1 MAGIEDALKFLDPK
15 YIDKAKELLSDPKGS
30 GAGILNAIKDFD
42 PIEAANFVKDKVL
55 ETTFGEANVDDMIIG
70 GGVGGQSTEL
80 PGILAQAGDYAL
92 DQAGLPIN
100 VSTLS
105 DIGSAFT
112 DQGTAGVVE
121 VAKNQAIN
129 LIKNGLVNEG
139 LALAGQAG
147 ISGPVILALANNKI
161 TGPIVRGAGNEFANL
176 GFDLASNVPFFGNQ
190 FGNIYDAGLNIFG
203 INRKRDK
210 EPDPPAQLT
219 NDQINQIIQDEEDLT
234 KPPVVINQPQ
244 PQQDFPI
251 INQGGGQGGNQGGGG
266 NVVIGSSFTP
276 PSTNVQQETN
286 RIRDILDRRAQGSTQ
301 GFNSGG
307 LIQKYNHGGLHKNP
321 HTDTYSPNIDLS
333 GILND
338 FKENPSIPDEI
349 KDELMKYL
357 LDKYMQER
365 EQMKKREEDQYNQ
378 PPPTT
383 LEAANGGLA
392 TIPRY
397 LKGR

>member
-15 YIDKAKELLSDPKGS
+15 YIDKAKEILSDPMGS
-30 GAGILNAIKDFD
+30 GAGIMDAIKDFD

-100 VSTLS
+100 MSTLS

-112 DQGTAGVVE
+112 DQGAGGVVE

-176 GFDLASNVPFFGNQ
+176 GYDVSNIFGLGNVFDS
-190 FGNIYDAGLNIFG
+190 GLNLLG
-203 INRKRDK
+203 INRKRD
-210 EPDPPAQLT
+210 EPDPP
-219 NDQINQIIQDEEDLT
+219 
-234 KPPVVINQPQ
+234 VVIQQPT
-244 PQQDFPI
+244 PDPTP
-251 INQGGGQGGNQGGGG
+251 
-266 NVVIGSSFTP
+266 VFTP
-276 PSTNVQQETN
+276 PPATSNEAEVDYGGSGGGSGGSYGGGEDFGSPFAPTPPRGPNLTN
-286 RIRDILDRRAQGSTQ
+286 R
-301 GFNSGG
+301 
-307 LIQKYNHGGLHKNP
+307 
-321 HTDTYSPNIDLS
+321 
-333 GILND
+333 
-338 FKENPSIPDEI
+338 
-349 KDELMKYL
+349 
-357 LDKYMQER
+357 
-365 EQMKKREEDQYNQ
+365 
-378 PPPTT
+378 
-383 LEAANGGLA
+383 ANGGLVSVS
-392 TIPRY
+392 RY

>member
-15 YIDKAKELLSDPKGS
+15 YIDKAKELLSDPMGS
-30 GAGILNAIKDFD
+30 GAGIMNAIKDFD

-70 GGVGGQSTEL
+70 GGVGGETTEL
-80 PGILAQAGDYAL
+80 PGILTQAGDFIL
-92 DQAGLPIN
+92 DQTGLPIDM
-100 VSTLS
+100 STVS

-112 DQGTAGVVE
+112 DQGTEGVME
-121 VAKNQAIN
+121 VAKDKAID
-129 LIKNGLVNEG
+129 LIKQGFVNEG
-139 LALAGQAG
+139 IALAGQAN
-147 ISGPVILALANNKI
+147 IPVATILALANNKF

-190 FGNIYDAGLNIFG
+190 LGTMYDTGLNLFG
-203 INRKRDK
+203 INRQKD
-210 EPDPPAQLT
+210 EPSPAQLT

-234 KPPVVINQPQ
+234 KPPVVINQPN

-286 RIRDILDRRAQGSTQ
+286 RIRDILDRRAQGSSQ

-307 LIQKYNHGGLHKNP
+307 L
-321 HTDTYSPNIDLS
+321 
-333 GILND
+333 
-338 FKENPSIPDEI
+338 
-349 KDELMKYL
+349 
-357 LDKYMQER
+357 
-365 EQMKKREEDQYNQ
+365 
-378 PPPTT
+378 
-383 LEAANGGLA
+383 A
-392 TIPRY
+392 TVSRY

>member
-15 YIDKAKELLSDPKGS
+15 YIDKAKEILSDPMGS
-30 GAGILNAIKDFD
+30 GAGIMDAIKDFD

-105 DIGSAFT
+105 DIGSAFS
-112 DQGTAGVVE
+112 DQGAGGVIE

-139 LALAGQAG
+139 IALASQAN
-147 ISGPVILALANNKI
+147 IPVATILALANNKI
-161 TGPIVRGAGNEFANL
+161 TGPVVRGAGNEFANL

-190 FGNIYDAGLNIFG
+190 FGNIYDAGLNVFG
-203 INRKRDK
+203 INRERD
-210 EPDPPAQLT
+210 EPPPPAQLT

-234 KPPVVINQPQ
+234 RPPVVINQPN
-244 PQQDFPI
+244 PQQNFPI
-251 INQGGGQGGNQGGGG
+251 INQGGGNDQGGSQGGGG
-266 NVVIGSSFTP
+266 TVVGFAP
-276 PSTNVQQETN
+276 PSTNVQQETS
-286 RIRDILDRRAQGSTQ
+286 RIRDILDRRAQGSSQ

-307 LIQKYNHGGLHKNP
+307 L
-321 HTDTYSPNIDLS
+321 
-333 GILND
+333 
-338 FKENPSIPDEI
+338 
-349 KDELMKYL
+349 
-357 LDKYMQER
+357 
-365 EQMKKREEDQYNQ
+365 
-378 PPPTT
+378 
-383 LEAANGGLA
+383 A
-392 TIPRY
+392 TVSRY